1 MELVKRKRSKMKRV
15 IIALLLGIAGI
26 LLLVQVSG
34 ASYAFDG
41 VPYPDKLDLVAHGT
55 FKGGVYVGES
65 HALDFPPCTR
75 TFAVPEGVKV
85 KWARLYVGVWGGT
98 ERYTGWVNTKLNGQ
112 DLGKTFLLGENDNNP
127 NAYCSGHGV
136 YWVFY
141 DVADKVS
148 PGLNTAIANTSRGE
162 RGNKLDGRIYSII
175 LVAIYEDVD
184 APEIT
189 YWVADGNV
197 NLHGRG
203 WAGTMPTTN
212 DFASVKFKGAIDP
225 ANVEKAN
232 LTVIYLT
239 GNRREPDYLEFNG
252 YGVGGD
258 DVANSGDDKTYGI
271 DLKTFDVTRYVQAEN
286 SALFLRGKDI
296 NGDGKIEEDDEGK
309 REGEHYLHP
318 VLAVL
323 VARHKTTEK
332 TMPDFSVEFAPPGN
346 LTEGENTLTAVVNNY
361 GRLYEDDFG
370 VKVFVDDSEIYSD
383 VVRMDAS
390 GVKKLAIPWNAMS
403 GTKTIKAEVDAENAV
418 RESNE
423 NDNVFVLDVYVLR
436 KPDLSVK
443 ILTPVAE
450 TIKAASTSST
460 AFSAKGITLTLNR
473 VFAIMLIP
481 WLMFIVIRIPKDIK
495 KEKLPVVVLI
505 FVILCATLFLSAC
518 VDKHPV
524 EQKTGAGTGAG
535 VGTGTSMLSYSIPVE
550 IKNEGEAAAM
560 NFELSLYVDGEK
572 SVTKKIDALEGG
584 EFITEELS
592 IVVAEGKHSIRAVV
606 DEKDVV
612 KEFRRDNN
620 ADEITFDF

>member
-1 MELVKRKRSKMKRV
+1 MKPVRRKRSKMKRAT
-15 IIALLLGIAGI
+15 IALLLGITGI

-98 ERYTGWVNTKLNGQ
+98 ERYTGWVHTKLNGQ
-112 DLGKTFLLGENDNNP
+112 DLGKTVLLGENDNNP
-127 NAYCSGHGV
+127 NVYCSGHGV
-136 YWVFY
+136 YWVY
-141 DVADKVS
+141 YEVTDKVS
-148 PGLNTAIANTSRGE
+148 PGLNTAIADTSRGE
-162 RGNKLDGRIYSII
+162 RGNKLDGRVYSII
-175 LVAIYEDVD
+175 LVAIYEDTN

-189 YWVADGNV
+189 YWVADGNP
-197 NLHGRG
+197 NMHGLG
-203 WAGTMPTTN
+203 WAVTMPATN
-212 DFASVKFKGAIDP
+212 DFVSVKFKSAIDP
-225 ANVEKAN
+225 SNAEKAN

-239 GNRREPDYLEFNG
+239 GTPGEPDYLEFNG
-252 YGVGGD
+252 HGIGGD

-271 DLKTFDVTRYVQAEN
+271 DLKTFDVTRYIQAEN
-286 SALFLRGKDI
+286 SVLFLRGKDV
-296 NGDGKIEEDDEGK
+296 NGDGKIEVDDEGK

-318 VLAVL
+318 VLTAFV
-323 VARHKTTEK
+323 VGHKTTEK
-332 TMPDFSVEFAPPGN
+332 TLPDFSVELELDKN
-346 LTEGENTLTAVVNNY
+346 MTEGENTLTAVVNNY
-361 GRLYEDDFG
+361 GRLYEDDF
-370 VKVFVDDSEIYSD
+370 VLKVSVDWSEIYSE

-390 GVKKLAIPWNAMS
+390 GIEKLAIPWNAAH
-403 GTKTIKAEVDAENAV
+403 GTHTIKAEVDADNKV
-418 RESNE
+418 QESNE
-423 NDNVFVLDVYVLR
+423 NDNVFILDAYVMR

-450 TIKAASTSST
+450 NGKAKNASSTSTATST
-460 AFSAKGITLTLNR
+460 KVSS
-473 VFAIMLIP
+473 
-481 WLMFIVIRIPKDIK
+481 VILGGGVILL
-495 KEKLPVVVLI
+495 LPLFVCILWNGKRRKISWGLI
-505 FVILCATLFLSAC
+505 FVVLTVALILSGC

-524 EQKTGAGTGAG
+524 EQETEA
-535 VGTGTSMLSYSIPVE
+535 GTGTSMLSYSIPVE

-572 SVTKKIDALEGG
+572 SVTKKIDKLEGG

-606 DEKDVV
+606 DEKGVV

-620 ADEITFDF
+620 EDEITFDF

>member
-1 MELVKRKRSKMKRV
+1 
-15 IIALLLGIAGI
+15 
-26 LLLVQVSG
+26 
-34 ASYAFDG
+34 
-41 VPYPDKLDLVAHGT
+41 
-55 FKGGVYVGES
+55 
-65 HALDFPPCTR
+65 
-75 TFAVPEGVKV
+75 
-85 KWARLYVGVWGGT
+85 
-98 ERYTGWVNTKLNGQ
+98 
-112 DLGKTFLLGENDNNP
+112 
-127 NAYCSGHGV
+127 
-136 YWVFY
+136 
-141 DVADKVS
+141 
-148 PGLNTAIANTSRGE
+148 
-162 RGNKLDGRIYSII
+162 
-175 LVAIYEDVD
+175 
-184 APEIT
+184 
-189 YWVADGNV
+189 
-197 NLHGRG
+197 
-203 WAGTMPTTN
+203 
-212 DFASVKFKGAIDP
+212 
-225 ANVEKAN
+225 
-232 LTVIYLT
+232 
-239 GNRREPDYLEFNG
+239 
-252 YGVGGD
+252 
-258 DVANSGDDKTYGI
+258 
-271 DLKTFDVTRYVQAEN
+271 
-286 SALFLRGKDI
+286 
-296 NGDGKIEEDDEGK
+296 
-309 REGEHYLHP
+309 
-318 VLAVL
+318 
-323 VARHKTTEK
+323 
-332 TMPDFSVEFAPPGN
+332 MPDFSVEFAPPGN

-403 GTKTIKAEVDAENAV
+403 GTKTIKVEVDAENAV

-423 NDNVFVLDVYVLR
+423 NDNVFILDAYVMR

-460 AFSAKGITLTLNR
+460 ASSAKGITLTLNL

-481 WLMFIVIRIPKDIK
+481 WLMFIVIRIPRDIK

-572 SVTKKIDALEGG
+572 SVTKKIDTLEGG

>member
-1 MELVKRKRSKMKRV
+1 MKRAT
-15 IIALLLGIAGI
+15 IAFLLGITGI

-55 FKGGVYVGES
+55 FNGGVYVGES

-75 TFAVPEGVKV
+75 TFAVPEDVEV

-98 ERYTGWVNTKLNGQ
+98 ERYTGWVHTTLNGH
-112 DLGKTFLLGENDNNP
+112 DLGKTVLLGENDDNSNV
-127 NAYCSGHGV
+127 YCTGHGV
-136 YWVFY
+136 YWVY
-141 DVADKVS
+141 YEVTDEVS
-148 PGLNTAIANTSRGE
+148 PRLNTAIADTSRGE
-162 RGNKLDGRIYSII
+162 RGNKLDGRVYSII
-175 LVAIYEDVD
+175 LVAIYEDKSVPG
-184 APEIT
+184 AT

-212 DFASVKFKGAIDP
+212 NFASVTFKGAINHG
-225 ANVEKAN
+225 NVENAN

-239 GNRREPDYLEFNG
+239 GNLGEPDYLEFNG

-271 DLKTFDVTRYVQAEN
+271 DLKTFDVTKYIQAEN
-286 SALFLRGKDI
+286 SVLFLRGKDI
-296 NGDGKIEEDDEGK
+296 NGDGEIEVDDEGK

-323 VARHKTTEK
+323 IARHKTTEK
-332 TMPDFSVEFAPPGN
+332 TLPDFSLELALPKN
-346 LTEGENTLTAVVNNY
+346 LTEGENMLTAVVNNY
-361 GRLYEDDFG
+361 GRLFEDDF
-370 VKVFVDDSEIYSD
+370 VLKVSVDGSEIYSE

-390 GVKKLAIPWNAMS
+390 GIEKLAIPWNATH
-403 GTKTIKAEVDAENAV
+403 GTHTINAEVDANNKV
-418 RESNE
+418 QESNE
-423 NDNVFVLDVYVLR
+423 NDNVFILDAYVMR

-443 ILTPVAE
+443 ILTPIAE
-450 TIKAASTSST
+450 NGKAKNASSTSTST
-460 AFSAKGITLTLNR
+460 ATRTKVSSVILGGGVILILPLF
-473 VFAIMLIP
+473 VFILWNGKRGKIS
-481 WLMFIVIRIPKDIK
+481 WG
-495 KEKLPVVVLI
+495 LI
-505 FVILCATLFLSAC
+505 FVVLTVALILSGC

-524 EQKTGAGTGAG
+524 EQETEA
-535 VGTGTSMLSYSIPVE
+535 GTGTSMLSYSIPVE

-560 NFELSLYVDGEK
+560 NFKLSLYVDGEK
-572 SVTKKIDALEGG
+572 SVTKKIDKLEGG

-606 DEKDVV
+606 DEKGVV

>member
-1 MELVKRKRSKMKRV
+1 MKPVRRKRSKMKRV
-15 IIALLLGIAGI
+15 TIALLLGITGI

-98 ERYTGWVNTKLNGQ
+98 ERYTGWVHTELNGH
-112 DLGKTFLLGENDNNP
+112 DLGKTVLLGENDDNP
-127 NAYCSGHGV
+127 NVYCSGHGV
-136 YWVFY
+136 YWVY
-141 DVADKVS
+141 YEVTDKVS
-148 PGLNTAIANTSRGE
+148 PGLNTAIADTSRGE
-162 RGNKLDGRIYSII
+162 RGNKLDGRVYSII
-175 LVAIYEDVD
+175 LVAIYEDKN

-189 YWVADGNV
+189 YWVADGNP
-197 NLHGRG
+197 NLHGLG

-212 DFASVKFKGAIDP
+212 DFVSVKFKGAIDP
-225 ANVEKAN
+225 SNVEKAN
-232 LTVIYLT
+232 LTVVYLA
-239 GNRREPDYLEFNG
+239 GNPGEPDYLEFNG
-252 YGVGGD
+252 HGIGGD

-271 DLKTFDVTRYVQAEN
+271 DLKTFDVTRYIQAEN
-286 SALFLRGKDI
+286 SVLFLRGKDV
-296 NGDGKIEEDDEGK
+296 NGDGKIEVDDEGK

-323 VARHKTTEK
+323 IARHKTTEK
-332 TMPDFSVEFAPPGN
+332 ALPDFSVELALPKN
-346 LTEGENTLTAVVNNY
+346 LTEGENMLTAVVNNY
-361 GRLYEDDFG
+361 GRLFEDDF
-370 VKVFVDDSEIYSD
+370 VLKVSVDGSEIYSE

-403 GTKTIKAEVDAENAV
+403 GTKSIKAEVDAENAV

-423 NDNVFVLDVYVLR
+423 NDNVFILDVYVLR

-450 TIKAASTSST
+450 TIKAASVSST
-460 AFSAKGITLTLNR
+460 AFSAKGITLTLNL

-481 WLMFIVIRIPKDIK
+481 WLMFIVIRIPRDIK

-505 FVILCATLFLSAC
+505 FVILCATLILSGC

-524 EQKTGAGTGAG
+524 EQETGA
-535 VGTGTSMLSYSIPVE
+535 GTGTSMLSYSIPVE

-572 SVTKKIDALEGG
+572 SVTKKIDKLEGG

-620 ADEITFDF
+620 ADEIAFDF

>member
-1 MELVKRKRSKMKRV
+1 MKPVRRKRSKMKRAT
-15 IIALLLGIAGI
+15 IALLLGITGI

-98 ERYTGWVNTKLNGQ
+98 ERYTGWVHTKLNGQ
-112 DLGKTFLLGENDNNP
+112 DLGKTVLLGENDNNP
-127 NAYCSGHGV
+127 NVYCSGHGV
-136 YWVFY
+136 YWVY
-141 DVADKVS
+141 YEVTDKVS
-148 PGLNTAIANTSRGE
+148 PGLNTAIADTSRGE
-162 RGNKLDGRIYSII
+162 RGNKLDGRVYSII
-175 LVAIYEDVD
+175 LVAIYEDTN

-189 YWVADGNV
+189 YWVADGNP
-197 NLHGRG
+197 NMHGLG
-203 WAGTMPTTN
+203 WAGTMPATN
-212 DFASVKFKGAIDP
+212 DFVSVKFKSAIDP
-225 ANVEKAN
+225 SNAEKAN

-239 GNRREPDYLEFNG
+239 GTPGEPDYLEFNG
-252 YGVGGD
+252 HGIGGD

-271 DLKTFDVTRYVQAEN
+271 DLKTFDVTRYIQAEN
-286 SALFLRGKDI
+286 SVLFLRGKDV
-296 NGDGKIEEDDEGK
+296 NGDGKIEVDDEGK

-318 VLAVL
+318 VLTAFV
-323 VARHKTTEK
+323 VGHKTTEK
-332 TMPDFSVEFAPPGN
+332 TLPDFSVELELDKN
-346 LTEGENTLTAVVNNY
+346 MTEGENTLTAVVNNY
-361 GRLYEDDFG
+361 GRLYEDDF
-370 VKVFVDDSEIYSD
+370 VLKVSVDWSEIYSE

-390 GVKKLAIPWNAMS
+390 GIEKLAIPWNAAH
-403 GTKTIKAEVDAENAV
+403 GTHTIKAEVDADNKV
-418 RESNE
+418 QESNE
-423 NDNVFVLDVYVLR
+423 NDNVFILDAYVMR

-450 TIKAASTSST
+450 NGKAKNASSTSTATST
-460 AFSAKGITLTLNR
+460 KVSS
-473 VFAIMLIP
+473 
-481 WLMFIVIRIPKDIK
+481 VILGGGVILL
-495 KEKLPVVVLI
+495 LPLFVCILWNGKRRKISWGLI
-505 FVILCATLFLSAC
+505 FVVLTVALILSGC

-524 EQKTGAGTGAG
+524 EQETEA
-535 VGTGTSMLSYSIPVE
+535 GTGTSMLSYSIPVE

-572 SVTKKIDALEGG
+572 SVTKKIDKLEGG

-606 DEKDVV
+606 DEKGVV

-620 ADEITFDF
+620 EDEITFDF

>member
-1 MELVKRKRSKMKRV
+1 MKPVRRKRSKMKRV
-15 IIALLLGIAGI
+15 TIALLLGITGI

-55 FKGGVYVGES
+55 FNCGIYVGES
-65 HALDFPPCTR
+65 YELAKPPCTR
-75 TFAVPEGVKV
+75 TFALPEDTKV

-98 ERYTGWVNTKLNGQ
+98 ERYTGWVHTKLNGH
-112 DLGKTFLLGENDNNP
+112 DLGKTPLLGEDDDNP
-127 NAYCSGHGV
+127 NVYCSSHGV

-141 DVADKVS
+141 DVADKAS
-148 PGLNTAIANTSRGE
+148 SGLNTAIANTNRGE
-162 RGNKLDGRIYSII
+162 PGSKLDGRIYSII
-175 LVAIYEDVD
+175 LVAIYEDKDVPD
-184 APEIT
+184 IT
-189 YWVADGNV
+189 YWVADGNPSM
-197 NLHGRG
+197 HGRG
-203 WAGTMPTTN
+203 WAETMPTTN
-212 DFASVKFKGAIDP
+212 DFVSVKFKGAIDP

-232 LTVIYLT
+232 LTVVYLA
-239 GNRREPDYLEFNG
+239 GNSGEPDYLEFNG

-271 DLKTFDVTRYVQAEN
+271 DLKTFDVTRYMQAKN
-286 SALFLRGKDI
+286 SALFLRGKD
-296 NGDGKIEEDDEGK
+296 NNSDGEIEEDDEGN

-346 LTEGENTLTAVVNNY
+346 LTEGENMLTAVVNNY

-370 VKVFVDDSEIYSD
+370 VKVFVDESEIYSE

-423 NDNVFVLDVYVLR
+423 NDNVFVSDVYVLR

-450 TIKAASTSST
+450 TIKAANASST

-481 WLMFIVIRIPKDIK
+481 WLMFIVIRIQRDIK

-524 EQKTGAGTGAG
+524 EQKTGAG
-535 VGTGTSMLSYSIPVE
+535 VGTETSMLSYSIPVE
-550 IKNEGEAAAM
+550 LRNEGEMAAT
-560 NFELSLYVDGEK
+560 NFKLSLYVDGEK
-572 SVTKKIDALEGG
+572 SVTKKIAKLEGG
-584 EFITEELS
+584 ASVIEKLP
-592 IVVAEGKHSIRAVV
+592 IVVVKGKHSIRAVV
-606 DEKDVV
+606 DEKNDV

-620 ADEITFDF
+620 EDTITFDF

>member
-1 MELVKRKRSKMKRV
+1 MKRAT
-15 IIALLLGIAGI
+15 IALLLGITGI

-65 HALDFPPCTR
+65 HALAKPPCTR

-98 ERYTGWVNTKLNGQ
+98 EKHTGWVNTKLNGQ
-112 DLGKTFLLGENDNNP
+112 DLGKTFLLGENDDNP
-127 NAYCSGHGV
+127 NVYCSGHGV
-136 YWVFY
+136 HWVY
-141 DVADKVS
+141 YEVTDKVS
-148 PGLNTAIANTSRGE
+148 QGLNTAIADTSRGE
-162 RGNKLDGRIYSII
+162 RGNKLDGRVYSVI
-175 LVAIYEDVD
+175 LAAVYEDKS

-197 NLHGRG
+197 NLHSRG

-212 DFASVKFKGAIDP
+212 DFASVKFKSAIDT
-225 ANVEKAN
+225 ANVENAD
-232 LTVIYLT
+232 LTVLYLT
-239 GNRREPDYLEFNG
+239 GSPGEPDYLEFNG
-252 YGVGGD
+252 HGIGGN

-271 DLKTFDVTRYVQAEN
+271 DLKTFDVTRYIQAED
-286 SALFLRGKDI
+286 SALFLRGKDV
-296 NGDGKIEEDDEGK
+296 NGDGKIEEDDEGN

-323 VARHKTTEK
+323 IARHKTTEK
-332 TMPDFSVEFAPPGN
+332 TLPDFSVELALPKN
-346 LTEGENTLTAVVNNY
+346 LTAGQNTFTAVVNNY
-361 GRLYEDDFG
+361 GRLYENDF
-370 VKVFVDDSEIYSD
+370 VLKVSVDESEIYSE
-383 VVRMDAS
+383 VVRMDA
-390 GVKKLAIPWNAMS
+390 GGIKKLAIPWNAMS
-403 GTKTIKAEVDAENAV
+403 GTKTIKVEVDAENAV

-423 NDNVFVLDVYVLR
+423 NDNVFILDAYVMR

-450 TIKAASTSST
+450 TIKAASASST
-460 AFSAKGITLTLNR
+460 ASSAKGITLTLNL

-481 WLMFIVIRIPKDIK
+481 WLMFIVIRIPRDNIK

-505 FVILCATLFLSAC
+505 FVILCATLFLSGC

-524 EQKTGAGTGAG
+524 EQETGA
-535 VGTGTSMLSYSIPVE
+535 GTGTSMLSYSIPVE

-572 SVTKKIDALEGG
+572 SVTKKIDKLEGG